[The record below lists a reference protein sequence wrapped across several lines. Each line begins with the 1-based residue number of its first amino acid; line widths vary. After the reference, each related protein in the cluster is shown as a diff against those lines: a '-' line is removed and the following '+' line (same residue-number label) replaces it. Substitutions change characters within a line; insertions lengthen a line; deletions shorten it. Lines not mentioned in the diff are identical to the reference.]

1 MDLGDRLTVTPTQDE
16 TQREIALTLRLDGL
30 VDGPFRLRIA
40 ANVLRRS
47 AAKRGGVETVTRDE
61 AVRFRFPVSNE
72 EAFAGFVKRT
82 REHIEQILFAPLT
95 PKAVDR
101 ALGITTRERLR
112 WYKDGRLP
120 TRGRALAGRG
130 KHQIQIPLFAF
141 EDVARL
147 AAEPQIIEGWRS
159 DDRRKHGQR
168 LESDHG

>member
-16 TQREIALTLRLDGL
+16 NQLEVALALRLDGL
-30 VDGPFRLRIA
+30 ADGPFRLRIA
-40 ANVLRRS
+40 VNALRRS
-47 AAKRGGVETVTRDE
+47 AAKRGGVETVTRDD

-72 EAFAGFVKRT
+72 EAFEGFVERT

-120 TRGRALAGRG
+120 TRGRGVVGRG
-130 KHQIQIPLFAF
+130 NHQKQIPLFPF
-141 EDVARL
+141 DDIARL
-147 AAEPQIIEGWRS
+147 AAEPQIIEEWRS
-159 DDRRKHGQR
+159 DDRRKQ
-168 LESDHG
+168 SNA